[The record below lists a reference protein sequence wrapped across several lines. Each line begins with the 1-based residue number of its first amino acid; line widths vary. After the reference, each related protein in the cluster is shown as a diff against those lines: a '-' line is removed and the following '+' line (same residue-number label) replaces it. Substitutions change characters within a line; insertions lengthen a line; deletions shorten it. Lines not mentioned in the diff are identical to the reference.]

1 MPGPGLPQRRFR
13 LLPLPLLLVALLACS
28 RPVDRPQQGAA
39 PGSGRP
45 ADFRGVDVP
54 ATLSPPQLT
63 AGVAAPSP
71 IVVVA
76 LVASPSPLAGRNPII
91 SGLAPVQDANVP
103 PGPVTVSARVAAS
116 SELSEAS
123 LSLNGAPVQ
132 AHVAPAGPMIW
143 QVSYSGDL
151 AAGSYAVQINA
162 RDRDGR
168 AGGFRWQFTV
178 GGGAP
183 TPTVMATPAPAPA
196 TKPAV
201 APTAAPAPP
210 TARPSTPTPNRRG

>member
-1 MPGPGLPQRRFR
+1 
-13 LLPLPLLLVALLACS
+13 VACS
-28 RPVDRPQQGAA
+28 RPIDRPQQGAA
-39 PGSGRP
+39 PGSGRAP
-45 ADFRGVDVP
+45 DLRGVDVP

-76 LVASPSPLAGRNPII
+76 LTASPSPAIAGRNPII
-91 SGLAPVQDANVP
+91 SGLAPGQDANVP

-132 AHVAPAGPMIW
+132 TRVAAAGPLIW

-151 AAGSYAVQINA
+151 AAGTYAVQINA

-183 TPTVMATPAPAPA
+183 PATAATTPSTAPAP
-196 TKPAV
+196 KPTAPPT
-201 APTAAPAPP
+201 APPTAAPAPP
-210 TARPSTPTPNRRG
+210 TARPATATPTRRN

>member
-1 MPGPGLPQRRFR
+1 
-13 LLPLPLLLVALLACS
+13 LLLLAALLAVLMGCS
-28 RPVDRPQQGAA
+28 RPTDRPQQGAA
-39 PGSGRP
+39 PGSGRAP
-45 ADFRGVDVP
+45 DLRGVDVP

-71 IVVVA
+71 VVVVA
-76 LVASPSPLAGRNPII
+76 LTASPSPAIAGRNPII
-91 SGLAPVQDANVP
+91 SGLAPGQDATVP
-103 PGPVTVSARVAAS
+103 PGPVTISARVAAS

-132 AHVAPAGPMIW
+132 SRVAAAGPLIW

-151 AAGSYAVQINA
+151 AAGTYAAQINA

-178 GGGAP
+178 GNGAP
-183 TPTVMATPAPAPA
+183 PATPATTPSTAPAP
-196 TKPAV
+196 KPI
-201 APTAAPAPP
+201 APTAPPPTAPPTTAPAPP
-210 TARPSTPTPNRRG
+210 TARPATPTPARR